1 MSSFKA
7 KVARSKK
14 EKEQG
19 VQQSSTAS
27 GKGSGRKKEEAP
39 VTEDTSLAVVE
50 EQEVQPAAAPT
61 ESTTIAKEEPEQE
74 ALYGEDQEDQSKPKW
89 QREIPIDRIR
99 PNPFQP
105 RKTFDPVKLDELAAG
120 MKEHGWVG
128 GGLPVRAAPDEANTY
143 ELVFGER
150 RWRAARIAELKTIP
164 CVVSIYTDEDM
175 IEKGL
180 LENIQREDLTNLEEG
195 QAYVNLLA
203 LRTEQEKPRYSIR
216 RLAQR
221 IGKDKS
227 YIEERLKYARV
238 PIDIQQLAADQP
250 DISPRI
256 IHELGELAKL
266 LSQEER
272 APVVE
277 GVREGKLRIE
287 DVREIRKD
295 VEEQVKQE
303 TPATTTLP
311 VGSAPVEAV
320 SAPSPIEQE
329 VEEPTRSTDSQVS
342 VATDT
347 SDTPPPLIQEEQPA
361 AVSQERSTPDTI
373 VPSSESAPI
382 TSAPVA
388 PAPAS
393 PLASAVAVSVF
404 EKTLKRDNEAME
416 RIFQRIST
424 AIGSLTEPEER
435 VLRHFL
441 KRWSD
446 SIQEFVS
453 RLEPEEAP

>member
-7 KVARSKK
+7 KAERVRK
-14 EKEQG
+14 EKAQG
-19 VQQSSTAS
+19 VQQTGTTS

-50 EQEVQPAAAPT
+50 EQDVQQQAAHP
-61 ESTTIAKEEPEQE
+61 ESTTTAKEEPDQE

-128 GGLPVRAAPDEANTY
+128 GGLPVRAAPDETNTY

-150 RWRAARIAELKTIP
+150 RWRAARIAELKTVP
-164 CVVSIYTDEDM
+164 CVVSIYADEDM

-180 LENIQREDLTNLEEG
+180 LENIQREDLSNLEEG

-203 LRTEQEKPRYSIR
+203 LRTEQGKPRYSIR

-238 PIDIQQLAADQP
+238 PIDLQQLATDQP

-266 LSQEER
+266 LSQEDR

-295 VEEQVKQE
+295 VEEQIKQE
-303 TPATTTLP
+303 MPTATTLP
-311 VGSAPVEAV
+311 AEAAPVETTSTSS
-320 SAPSPIEQE
+320 SAEQE
-329 VEEPTRSTDSQVS
+329 VEEPTHSTDPQVS

-347 SDTPPPLIQEEQPA
+347 SDTTLSLIREEQP
-361 AVSQERSTPDTI
+361 VEVGQEQSTPDTI
-373 VPSSESAPI
+373 VPSPESELVTP
-382 TSAPVA
+382 A

-404 EKTLKRDNEAME
+404 EKTLKRDNEAIE

-441 KRWSD
+441 TRWSV
-446 SIQEFVS
+446 SVQEFIS

>member
-7 KVARSKK
+7 RVARAKK
-14 EKEQG
+14 EKEQD
-19 VQQSSTAS
+19 VQQSSTSS
-27 GKGSGRKKEEAP
+27 GKGSGRKKEAL
-39 VTEDTSLAVVE
+39 VTDDPPLTVVE
-50 EQEVQPAAAPT
+50 EQDVQQQATPIESPT
-61 ESTTIAKEEPEQE
+61 TAKEEPEQE

-89 QREIPIDRIR
+89 QREIPLDRIR
-99 PNPFQP
+99 PNPFQN

-120 MKEHGWVG
+120 MKEHGWIG
-128 GGLPVRAAPDEANTY
+128 GGLPVRAASDEANTY
-143 ELVFGER
+143 ELVWGER
-150 RWRAARIAELKTIP
+150 RWRSARIAGLKTIP
-164 CVVSIYTDEDM
+164 CVVSIYADEDM

-180 LENIQREDLTNLEEG
+180 LENIQREDLSNLEEG

-203 LRTEQEKPRYSIR
+203 LRTEQGKPRYSIR

-238 PIDIQQLAADQP
+238 PVDVQQLAADQP

-266 LSQEER
+266 LSEEER

-295 VEEQVKQE
+295 VEQQVKQE
-303 TPATTTLP
+303 MPAATTLP
-311 VGSAPVEAV
+311 VEAAPVEAA
-320 SAPSPIEQE
+320 SALSPREQE
-329 VEEPTRSTDSQVS
+329 IAGSSRSLQMS

-347 SDTPPPLIQEEQPA
+347 SDTASSLIQEEQPGE
-361 AVSQERSTPDTI
+361 VGMEQSTPDTI
-373 VPSSESAPI
+373 VPSSESAQ
-382 TSAPVA
+382 VA

-393 PLASAVAVSVF
+393 PLASAVAVNVF
-404 EKTLKRDNEAME
+404 EKTLKRDNEALE

-424 AIGSLTEPEER
+424 AIDSLTEPEER

-441 KRWSD
+441 TRWSAG
-446 SIQEFVS
+446 IQEFIN